1 MATAREQPQ
10 PPEAGG
16 GEEHGFP
23 SGALGGSRPT
33 DAGFWTGLHN
43 HAKRHFCCFELPARD
58 GLLQKL
64 QEVDTSLDLKIT
76 HVDARPLT

>member
-1 MATAREQPQ
+1 MGS
-10 PPEAGG
+10 PPEPWEGVVLPTL
-16 GEEHGFP
+16 GF
-23 SGALGGSRPT
+23 
-33 DAGFWTGLHN
+33 GLLVSTTTRGDIS
-43 HAKRHFCCFELPARD
+43 AVLSCSARD